1 MSDYNEDHYEQT
13 LIELFTERLGYEYLR
28 GSEAQEAFTEK
39 DYYVP
44 VYRERLQTLH
54 APSSSLDV
62 RRTEDYSVFQK

>member
-13 LIELFTERLGYEYLR
+13 LIELFRERLGYEYLR
-28 GSEAQEAFTEK
+28 GSEAQEAFTKK

-62 RRTEDYSVFQK
+62 RRTESK